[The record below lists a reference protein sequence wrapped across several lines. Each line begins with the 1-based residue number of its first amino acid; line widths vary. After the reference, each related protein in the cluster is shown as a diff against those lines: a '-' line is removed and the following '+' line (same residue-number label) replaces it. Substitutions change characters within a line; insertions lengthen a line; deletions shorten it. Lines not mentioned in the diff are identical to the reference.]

1 MMRASLAFVDWR
13 VGMLSADERA
23 ILIRCCYDHQVAFC
37 PDCASSY
44 RIHGLGA
51 DLFRGKTDLC
61 PQCRADLSDSIR
73 EHLESCRLV
82 ARLRSQQGKAMNA
95 QFRQPAWLLISRL
108 IRSILE
114 TYGTT

>member
-1 MMRASLAFVDWR
+1 
-13 VGMLSADERA
+13 MLSPDERA
-23 ILIRCCYDHQVAFC
+23 ILIRCSYDHHVAFC

-44 RIHGLGA
+44 RIDGLGA

-82 ARLRSQQGKAMNA
+82 TRQRSQQGKGEERSIQAA
-95 QFRQPAWLLISRL
+95 RL
-108 IRSILE
+108 ASHLAPQRSILE
-114 TYGTT
+114 TCGTT